1 LRRLFIRNAYNIL
14 VRNPEGKRPLGI
26 PRCARK
32 DNTRMGIKEIKWK
45 GVDWV
50 HLILDRDQRRAVV
63 NTAMNLRVP

>member
-1 LRRLFIRNAYNIL
+1 
-14 VRNPEGKRPLGI
+14 
-26 PRCARK
+26 
-32 DNTRMGIKEIKWK
+32 MGIKEIKWK